1 MGEKT
6 HIVQVKSLHQRRR
19 RYAAVFAVCE
29 PAVAVWVV
37 CVCVWQ
43 GLVHICIYIYIYQWQ
58 FQDPRL
64 EVPTIYKAYV
74 REYPHKIWLYMIQY
88 LHFRILKFP
97 LNIHRYTYIGIYI
110 YIHV

>member
-43 GLVHICIYIYIYQWQ
+43 GLVHICIYIYINGN
-58 FQDPRL
+58 
-64 EVPTIYKAYV
+64 
-74 REYPHKIWLYMIQY
+74 
-88 LHFRILKFP
+88 FRILDW
-97 LNIHRYTYIGIYI
+97 RYLPYIRPM
-110 YIHV
+110 

>member
-37 CVCVWQ
+37 CVCGFVFT
-43 GLVHICIYIYIYQWQ
+43 HIRHQSDARQDWRKTMHQDISWYAAGDTGGYILWSL
-58 FQDPRL
+58 FKRKN
-64 EVPTIYKAYV
+64 VP
-74 REYPHKIWLYMIQY
+74 
-88 LHFRILKFP
+88 
-97 LNIHRYTYIGIYI
+97 
-110 YIHV
+110 

>member
-37 CVCVWQ
+37 CVCVA
-43 GLVHICIYIYIYQWQ
+43 GPGAYMYIYISMA
-58 FQDPRL
+58 
-64 EVPTIYKAYV
+64 IS
-74 REYPHKIWLYMIQY
+74 
-88 LHFRILKFP
+88 
-97 LNIHRYTYIGIYI
+97 GS
-110 YIHV
+110 